1 MSATMTKRGQLD
13 NVITYEFVCDTL
25 SDLNSIEPMY
35 TTIGS
40 IAIVIQGEAGFEV
53 YMANSK
59 KQWINI
65 SGGGSSSETSGPT
78 SNVVGEGEAGS
89 MIIHDG
95 EAASDEI
102 DKGQADSMVLKE

>member
-25 SDLNSIEPMY
+25 SDLNSIEPRY

-53 YMANSK
+53 YMANSQ

-65 SGGGSSSETSGPT
+65 GSAGGGSSSNDETSPITDQGT
-78 SNVVGEGEAGS
+78 ADN
-89 MIIHDG
+89 MILQ
-95 EAASDEI
+95 E
-102 DKGQADSMVLKE
+102 